1 MMNKAKVMRWY
12 QWTTVG
18 GRVEKNISQHVFVK
32 RKQSDYLDHIKEN
45 VDDTTVVCQMDYAE
59 NYTLQD
65 QDQIQS
71 AHWSKKQ
78 VSIFKAYTWMGG
90 SGGDDYSF
98 GFVSN

>member
-18 GRVEKNISQHVFVK
+18 GRVEKNISQ
-32 RKQSDYLDHIKEN
+32 EN

-78 VSIFKAYTWMGG
+78 VSIFTAYTWMGG